1 MIRIGIGTVGI
12 GTVGIGIGIGIGI
25 GKAIG
30 TGEEA
35 RMTLITKTAARK
47 TEAEYSPLDQ
57 VANVIAVIRA
67 IVMVSDT
74 STPMKMPT
82 PPLVE

>member
-12 GTVGIGIGIGIGI
+12 GTVGIGIGIGI

-35 RMTLITKTAARK
+35 RMTLITETAARK